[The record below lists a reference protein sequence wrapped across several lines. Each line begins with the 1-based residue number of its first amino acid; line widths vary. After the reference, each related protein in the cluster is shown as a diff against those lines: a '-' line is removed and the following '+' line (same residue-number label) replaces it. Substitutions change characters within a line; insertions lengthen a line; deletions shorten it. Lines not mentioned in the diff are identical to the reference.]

1 MSKNLRGLA
10 ARLALAPG
18 LHAQTQAAAASGQER
33 PFAALAESSH
43 TGEASL
49 IGASSCYHFPRQQQ
63 EGKRVFACDG
73 TACLVSGRTTA
84 VAARLAEHFGPEAIG
99 QATCLGQCHRNDAFL
114 HKGGTAFLDDP
125 PHQAPPAVPTR
136 TNVTSPTLLAPLP
149 PAEDYYAT
157 LLAHL
162 RDPEQA
168 LIEIT
173 HSGLRGRGGAGYPLH
188 LKLKAAREAPGERKY
203 VVCNA
208 DEGDPG
214 AFSDKWLL
222 EERPQAILGGMLAAA
237 RIIGA
242 TEGVL
247 YIRAEYPEAIQ
258 AIQAAIARF
267 EAMNRTVG
275 KGESPHAS
283 PPPLAPSIPPASR
296 GPVIGASSNSAD
308 STDRSAGGN
317 APSAVPPFRLHVVTG
332 AGAYVCGEETAL
344 LNSIEG
350 LRPEVRTRPPYP
362 THYGLF
368 GQPTL
373 LSNVETLAN
382 LPAILTAGGRT
393 YAARGIPACTG
404 TKLVSLDGGFRR
416 PGVYEIEMGT
426 PLREILDDLGGG
438 THYPVKAYQIGG
450 PLGGLVPASKVA
462 DLTLDFESFAHHG
475 FLLGHAGIVAI
486 PAHFPLAELLSH
498 LFAFAARESCGK
510 CFPCRIGTRRGQELL
525 EGAHHQGRKIDR
537 ALFEDLLATLEDGS
551 LCALGGGLPLPV
563 RNALTYFADELAP
576 LFAPTAQDSRPS

>member
-1 MSKNLRGLA
+1 MSRNLRGLA
-10 ARLALAPG
+10 ARLALDPG
-18 LHAQTQAAAASGQER
+18 LHAQTQAAATSGQER
-33 PFAALAESSH
+33 PFAALAETCH

-49 IGASSCYHFPRQQQ
+49 IGASSCYHFPRQHR

-114 HKGGTAFLDDP
+114 HEGATSFLDELPRLNP
-125 PHQAPPAVPTR
+125 PSEVTGSACWAHFPSPVHSAPAV
-136 TNVTSPTLLAPLP
+136 SPTQPVQSVPGAPAAPTGTHVSSPILLAPLP
-149 PAEDYYAT
+149 SPEDFYAT

-173 HSGLRGRGGAGYPLH
+173 HSGLRGRGGAGYPIH

-222 EERPQAILGGMLAAA
+222 EERPHAVLGGMLAAA

-242 TEGVL
+242 AEGVL

-258 AIQAAIARF
+258 AMQAAIARF
-267 EAMNRTVG
+267 EALTRT
-275 KGESPHAS
+275 
-283 PPPLAPSIPPASR
+283 
-296 GPVIGASSNSAD
+296 
-308 STDRSAGGN
+308 GGN
-317 APSAVPPFRLHVVTG
+317 EHHAVPPFRFHVVTG

-416 PGVYEIEMGT
+416 PGVYEIEMGA

-438 THYPVKAYQIGG
+438 TRYPVKAYQIGG

-486 PAHFPLAELLSH
+486 PARFPLAELLIH

-525 EGAHHQGRKIDR
+525 EGALHQGRKIDP
-537 ALFEDLLATLEDGS
+537 ALFADLLATLEDGS

-563 RNALTYFADELAP
+563 RNALTYFGDELAP
-576 LFAPTAQDSRPS
+576 LFTRSS

>member
-10 ARLALAPG
+10 ARLALDPG
-18 LHAQTQAAAASGQER
+18 LHGLTQTAATSGLER

-49 IGASSCYHFPRQQQ
+49 IGASSCYHFPRQHR

-114 HKGGTAFLDDP
+114 HEGATGFLAD
-125 PHQAPPAVPTR
+125 ATTVPTR
-136 TNVTSPTLLAPLP
+136 TSMASPILLAPLP
-149 PAEDYYAT
+149 PPEDYYAT

-173 HSGLRGRGGAGYPLH
+173 HSGLRGRGGAGFPLH
-188 LKLKAAREAPGERKY
+188 LKLKAAREAPGEPKY

-222 EERPQAILGGMLAAA
+222 EERPHAVLGGMLAAA

-242 TEGVL
+242 AEGVL

-258 AIQAAIARF
+258 AMQAAIARF
-267 EAMNRTVG
+267 EALT
-275 KGESPHAS
+275 
-283 PPPLAPSIPPASR
+283 
-296 GPVIGASSNSAD
+296 
-308 STDRSAGGN
+308 RSGGN
-317 APSAVPPFRLHVVTG
+317 EHHAVPPFRFHVVTG

-393 YAARGIPACTG
+393 FAARGIPACTG

-438 THYPVKAYQIGG
+438 TRYPVKAYQIGG

-486 PAHFPLAELLSH
+486 PAHFPLAELLIH

-525 EGAHHQGRKIDR
+525 EGALHQGRKIDR
-537 ALFEDLLATLEDGS
+537 ALFADLLATLEDGS

-563 RNALTYFADELAP
+563 RNALTYFGDELAP
-576 LFAPTAQDSRPS
+576 LFAPSAQDSRPS

>member
-10 ARLALAPG
+10 ARLALDPG
-18 LHAQTQAAAASGQER
+18 LHGLTQAAATSGLER

-43 TGEASL
+43 AGEASL
-49 IGASSCYHFPRQQQ
+49 IGASSCYHFPRQHR
-63 EGKRVFACDG
+63 EGIRVFACDG

-114 HKGGTAFLDDP
+114 HEGATGFLAD
-125 PHQAPPAVPTR
+125 ASTVPTG
-136 TNVTSPTLLAPLP
+136 TPMASPILLAPLP
-149 PAEDYYAT
+149 PPEDYHAT

-188 LKLKAAREAPGERKY
+188 LKLKAAREAPGECKY

-222 EERPQAILGGMLAAA
+222 EERPQAVLGGMLAAA

-258 AIQAAIARF
+258 TIQAAIARF
-267 EAMNRTVG
+267 EVLILTSGHEPRA
-275 KGESPHAS
+275 A
-283 PPPLAPSIPPASR
+283 
-296 GPVIGASSNSAD
+296 
-308 STDRSAGGN
+308 
-317 APSAVPPFRLHVVTG
+317 PPFRFHVVTG

-368 GQPTL
+368 GRPTL

-426 PLREILDDLGGG
+426 PLREVLDDLGGG
-438 THYPVKAYQIGG
+438 TRYPVKAYQIGG

-486 PAHFPLAELLSH
+486 PAHFPLAKLLGH

-510 CFPCRIGTRRGQELL
+510 CFPCRVGTRRGQELL
-525 EGAHHQGRKIDR
+525 EGALHQGRPIDP
-537 ALFEDLLATLEDGS
+537 ALFADLLATLEDGS

-563 RNALTYFADELAP
+563 RNALTYFGDELAP
-576 LFAPTAQDSRPS
+576 LFTRSS

>member
-1 MSKNLRGLA
+1 MSRNLRGLA
-10 ARLALAPG
+10 ARLALDPG
-18 LHAQTQAAAASGQER
+18 LHAQTQAAATSGQER

-49 IGASSCYHFPRQQQ
+49 IGASSCYHFPRQHR

-99 QATCLGQCHRNDAFL
+99 QMTCLGQCHRNDAFL
-114 HKGGTAFLDDP
+114 HEGATSFLDELPRLNP
-125 PHQAPPAVPTR
+125 PSEVTGSACWAHFPSPVQPVPAV
-136 TNVTSPTLLAPLP
+136 SPTQPVQSVPGAPAAPTGTHVSSPILLAPLP
-149 PAEDYYAT
+149 SPEDFYAT

-173 HSGLRGRGGAGYPLH
+173 HSGLRGRGGAGFPLH
-188 LKLKAAREAPGERKY
+188 LKLKAAREAPGEPKY

-222 EERPQAILGGMLAAA
+222 EERPHAVLGGMLAAA

-242 TEGVL
+242 AEGVL

-258 AIQAAIARF
+258 AMQAAIARF
-267 EAMNRTVG
+267 EALTRT
-275 KGESPHAS
+275 
-283 PPPLAPSIPPASR
+283 
-296 GPVIGASSNSAD
+296 
-308 STDRSAGGN
+308 GGN
-317 APSAVPPFRLHVVTG
+317 EHHAVPPFRFHVVTG

-416 PGVYEIEMGT
+416 PGVYEIEMGL

-438 THYPVKAYQIGG
+438 TRYPVKAYQIGG

-486 PAHFPLAELLSH
+486 PARFPLAELLIH

-525 EGAHHQGRKIDR
+525 EGALHQGRKIDR
-537 ALFEDLLATLEDGS
+537 ALFADLLATLEDGS

-563 RNALTYFADELAP
+563 RNALTYFGDELAP
-576 LFAPTAQDSRPS
+576 LFTRSS

>member
-10 ARLALAPG
+10 ARLALDPG
-18 LHAQTQAAAASGQER
+18 LHGLTQAAATSGLER

-49 IGASSCYHFPRQQQ
+49 IGASSCYHFPRQHR

-114 HKGGTAFLDDP
+114 HEGATGFL
-125 PHQAPPAVPTR
+125 AEARTVPTG
-136 TNVTSPTLLAPLP
+136 TPMASPILLAPLP
-149 PAEDYYAT
+149 PPEDYYAT

-173 HSGLRGRGGAGYPLH
+173 HSGLRGRGGAGFPLH
-188 LKLKAAREAPGERKY
+188 LKLKAAREAPGEPKY

-222 EERPQAILGGMLAAA
+222 EERPHAVLGGMLAAA

-242 TEGVL
+242 AEGVL

-258 AIQAAIARF
+258 AMQAAIARF
-267 EAMNRTVG
+267 EALTRT
-275 KGESPHAS
+275 
-283 PPPLAPSIPPASR
+283 
-296 GPVIGASSNSAD
+296 
-308 STDRSAGGN
+308 GGN
-317 APSAVPPFRLHVVTG
+317 EHHAVPPFRFHVVTG

-393 YAARGIPACTG
+393 YATRGIPACTG

-438 THYPVKAYQIGG
+438 TRYPVKAYQIGG

-486 PAHFPLAELLSH
+486 PAHFPLAELLIH

-525 EGAHHQGRKIDR
+525 EGALHQGRKIDR
-537 ALFEDLLATLEDGS
+537 ALFADLLATLEDGS

-563 RNALTYFADELAP
+563 RNALTYFGDELAP
-576 LFAPTAQDSRPS
+576 LFAPSAQDSRPS